1 MLKGVTTTPD
11 DYLCED
17 GELAGAMGVENTDGG
32 MTGVSQH
39 GPEKVMKMEC
49 GHRVAYE
56 HKVKP
61 AYNWIV
67 WDESSKTVGYVKDN
81 TEDGRCVDETGY
93 KAIGELRSDT
103 MPGVEAIGNTLMV
116 RCSEDGKSVLHYVL
130 WKPETNTYKYLGT
143 HIPEVALQF
152 GLGVDYIKDHDKNF
166 NNDGEFPN
174 RCAAP
179 FRITNLVKE
188 LVVPDFTI
196 EDENKHAITSAV
208 MASINRTQS
217 EAMSKGYF
225 VQPFL
230 VRYALKMYDGST
242 TMASAPVYMP
252 VTSFNEGVSWPICVV
267 DEVED
272 DELWFHTEHV
282 RSKLKYR
289 VMNNGKELDELKEWS
304 DIIKFVE
311 IYVSEPLY
319 TYKPAGTIEKTFGNG
334 HKDDDTQWAG
344 NLLAVTDNALR
355 AYGTMDGEDLLDA
368 DKWMELSAK
377 VELDYKPETAE
388 QIIEDRKPY
397 KGWTLLDF
405 RTRYT
410 FAKSAFD
417 KNGEFDRQ
425 FLQTYLDDD
434 TAQYD
439 DDNYWTTIW
448 PGGSEEASASIAKIP
463 RVLLLLPEKTK
474 SEYTKEVKEC
484 SRFYKVTGIELKDL
498 KPREEYT
505 DENGEAKLED
515 VKIEEG
521 VLNALVV
528 RPLLEDEFR
537 SHEKLTG
544 NVMNTYNARLNLADV
559 TRTLWT
565 GFYPEIFMMHY
576 DERRQERSGELLP
589 AQDLRMTFVISEG
602 GQEYVVKSTVGEI
615 HQGRYS
621 IFPYFYYPNTHAS
634 KLIVEIGS
642 EMKKAFDLEEH
653 SGLNGA
659 VYYTGDMNLIQTWQR
674 EDMNMTVPEESESL
688 EVQEHNKIYTSEAE
702 NPWIYRPTMV
712 NTVGNDKILG
722 MGAVTMALS
731 QGQHGSFPMYCFT
744 TEGIWSLS
752 VNETGGW
759 KTSQTVTRDV
769 MKEGTPILLIDDAI
783 IFMSGQGMMMLQGD
797 RTTNMTYDQ
806 KKRQT
811 IRASRMAGLM
821 RLIREKTLTD
831 FTGLIT
837 DTMTDEQIADVL
849 TSDMMNY
856 MEGSAT
862 GLYYDYVNQRVMMGC
877 YGKDTKPMSWVYYL
891 DKRQWTVAPW
901 KLMNRVNTYPECY
914 AMLQEADG
922 TNYMVRLD
930 TMERS
935 TASDGEDGGKEDD
948 ILLLTRPMKLGETA
962 DALKE
967 LENLKVE
974 GLYEK
979 SKLGLAVWG
988 TRDYKHWHLVG
999 SCKGLHLVRKHGSG
1013 YLAFVLA
1020 IVGKLGKD
1028 DYLDSLTV
1036 EYQLRYGQKLHG
1048 MGYKET

>member
-1 MLKGVTTTPD
+1 MGKNSLRKKIMLKGVTTTPD

-39 GPEKVMKMEC
+39 GPEKVMKMAS

-93 KAIGELRSDT
+93 KSIGELRSDT

-152 GLGVDYIKDHDKNF
+152 GLGIDYVIDF
-166 NNDGEFPN
+166 NIENNKEFPYLIKL
-174 RCAAP
+174 P
-179 FRITNLVKE
+179 EEIE
-188 LVVPDFTI
+188 VPDFTI
-196 EDENKHAITSAV
+196 TKNNKAVITSSV
-208 MASINRTQS
+208 MASINKVQYKARK
-217 EAMSKGYF
+217 EGYF
-225 VQPFL
+225 TQPFL

-242 TMASAPVYMP
+242 IMASAPVYMP
-252 VTSFNEGVSWPICVV
+252 VTEKKNDLSWPLCVI

-272 DELWFHTEHV
+272 DELRFHTEHV

-289 VMNNGKELDELKEWS
+289 VLNTIEEVTDIKEWS
-304 DIIKFVE
+304 DIITGVE
-311 IYVSEPLY
+311 VYVSAPLY
-319 TYKPAGTIEKTFGNG
+319 TYNPGGEIEKTFGKSKYGWDG
-334 HKDDDTQWAG
+334 HAEILLQDEENRISIYG
-344 NLLAVTDNALR
+344 NLDGVHLFDPDVD
-355 AYGTMDGEDLLDA
+355 YGYMYPGISIGISQEERVD
-368 DKWMELSAK
+368 
-377 VELDYKPETAE
+377 
-388 QIIEDRKPY
+388 QRKAY
-397 KGWTLLDF
+397 KGWSERKYLF
-405 RTRYT
+405 
-410 FAKSAFD
+410 S
-417 KNGEFDRQ
+417 Q
-425 FLQTYLDDD
+425 FYNRKDD
-434 TAQYD
+434 TD
-439 DDNYWTTIW
+439 DTRVYANLMWNERYPDYEDTSNNKWWTNVD
-448 PGGSEEASASIAKIP
+448 GEKYSIFIDLWARK
-463 RVLLLLPEKTK
+463 LLLMPEKSK
-474 SEYTKEVKEC
+474 MDFDNEVRDC
-484 SRFYKVTGIELKDL
+484 SRFYKITSIDLKDL
-498 KPREEYT
+498 KTKNDFVKDGEDILEELDIKT
-505 DENGEAKLED
+505 GILQN
-515 VKIEEG
+515 IE
-521 VLNALVV
+521 VQ
-528 RPLLEDEFR
+528 PLLKDEYR
-537 SHEKLTG
+537 SHDTVTG
-544 NVMNTYNARLNLADV
+544 CVMNTYNARLNMAAV
-559 TRTLWT
+559 NRQLWSD
-565 GFYPEIFMMHY
+565 FYPEQFLMHY
-576 DERRQERSGELLP
+576 DERRNGRSGEMLMME
-589 AQDLRMTFVISEG
+589 DLRLTIEIADSERTI
-602 GQEYVVKSTVGEI
+602 VVKSRTGTKRHGRNEI
-615 HQGRYS
+615 M
-621 IFPYFYYPNTHAS
+621 PYFYYPNPNA
-634 KLIVEIGS
+634 
-642 EMKKAFDLEEH
+642 KKAYLETGPVKTLLKLEEH

-659 VYYTGDMNLIQTWQR
+659 VYFDASLAQKKDWERYEG
-674 EDMNMTVPEESESL
+674 EVPEQSMDLSVDE
-688 EVQEHNKIYTSEAE
+688 QNKIYTSEAE
-702 NPWIYRPTMV
+702 NPWLFEPTNI
-712 NTVGNDKILG
+712 NTIGEGKILG
-722 MGAVTMALS
+722 MGAVTTALS

-769 MKEGTPILLIDDAI
+769 MKEGSPILLIDDAI

-849 TSDMMNY
+849 TSDMMSY
-856 MEGSAT
+856 MEGNAI

-922 TNYMVRLD
+922 TNYMIRLD

-935 TASDGEDGGKEDD
+935 TASDGEDVGKEDD

-979 SKLGLAVWG
+979 SKLGMAVWG
-988 TRDYKHWHLVG
+988 TRDYRHWHLVG